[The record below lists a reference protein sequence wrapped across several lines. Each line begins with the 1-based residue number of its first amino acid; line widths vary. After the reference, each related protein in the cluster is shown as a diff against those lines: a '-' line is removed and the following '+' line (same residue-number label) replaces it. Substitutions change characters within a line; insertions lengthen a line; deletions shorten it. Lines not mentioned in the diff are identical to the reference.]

1 MLPTPTHAGPGYLA
15 PYNASD
21 YVYSSIQHLDDGHP
35 ISDSSCARDTLTA
48 NDKLSCDNLAK
59 AEKYYALQRDATS
72 GEYLRDVEN
81 NYWVKLIVVFNY
93 VLGIFFLV
101 FANFRLAS
109 SMSAPGSSSSSSSP
123 FSAAA
128 RSSTLARPV

>member
-1 MLPTPTHAGPGYLA
+1 MLPTPTQAGVGYLA

-21 YVYSSIQHLDDGHP
+21 YVYSSINQLEDGTL
-35 ISDSSCARDTLTA
+35 ISDSSCASDTLSA
-48 NDKLSCDNLAK
+48 NDQLSCDNLAK
-59 AEKYYALQRDATS
+59 AEKYYELQRDSTS

-81 NYWVKLIVVFNY
+81 NYWVKVIIVFNY
-93 VLGIFFLV
+93 ILGIFALV

-109 SMSAPGSSSSSSSP
+109 SMPAPDFSSP

-128 RSSTLARPV
+128 RSSTLVRP